1 MSTFIKDRGI
11 CVFDLETTGVDTQ
24 QDKIVQVGIVH
35 NVDGSKSMPA
45 YETLVNPGMPIP
57 AGAAKV
63 HGITDDKVKDA
74 PAFPAIADDVLNYL
88 SGKDAEGDK
97 LPIVCGYNAVGYDAP
112 LFNAELAR
120 HGRDERLNLWAILDP
135 MIFVNWH
142 HRGFRSR
149 KLGQVASYY
158 GYELLNAHDAI
169 ADVKATVAIVRGM
182 VNKGLIPPN
191 IEDALR
197 LQSTFKRYIDAEF
210 QSFSFCLYRDRQEGF
225 LRMGFGKNCGTALHK
240 VAVGDLNYIAGNMK
254 RLPPRVIELFGQVDG
269 SGTPVMAA

>member
-1 MSTFIKDRGI
+1 MSTFLKERGV

-24 QDKIVQVGIVH
+24 QDRIVQVGIVH

-57 AGAAKV
+57 EGAAKV
-63 HGITDDKVKDA
+63 HGITDDMVEDA
-74 PAFPAIADDVLNYL
+74 RAFPEVADEVLEYL
-88 SGKDAEGDK
+88 SGKNAEGDK

-112 LFNAELAR
+112 LLNAELAR
-120 HGRDERLNLWAILDP
+120 HGREERLNLWAILDP

-149 KLGQVASYY
+149 KLEQVANHY
-158 GYELLNAHDAI
+158 GYELLNAHSAI

-182 VNKGLIPPN
+182 VNKGLIPPK

-197 LQSTFKRYIDAEF
+197 LQSTFKRFIDAEF
-210 QSFSFCLYRDRQEGF
+210 QAFSFCLYRDRKEGF
-225 LRMGFGKNCGTALHK
+225 LRMGFGKNCGKALHN
-240 VAVGDLNYIAGNMK
+240 VSVSDLDYLANNMK
-254 RLPPRVIELFGQVDG
+254 RLPPKVIELFGKVDG
-269 SGTPVMAA
+269 GGEPVMAA